1 MANDQQYA
9 EAIRKV
15 KDGTATSWVEK
26 AKHLM
31 EELKSLQSEN
41 ESLKNKAAKEA
52 LGK

>member
-15 KDGTATSWVEK
+15 KDGTATSWDRAMTERMASCHNHK
-26 AKHLM
+26 
-31 EELKSLQSEN
+31 LQA
-41 ESLKNKAAKEA
+41 AAKEA

>member
-15 KDGTATSWVEK
+15 KDGTAISRDWAMVERMSK
-26 AKHLM
+26 CHNHK
-31 EELKSLQSEN
+31 LQA
-41 ESLKNKAAKEA
+41 AAKAA